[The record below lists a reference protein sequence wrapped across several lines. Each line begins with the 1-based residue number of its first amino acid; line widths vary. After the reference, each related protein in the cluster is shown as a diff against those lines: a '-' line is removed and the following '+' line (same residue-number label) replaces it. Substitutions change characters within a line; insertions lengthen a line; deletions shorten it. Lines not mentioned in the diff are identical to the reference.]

1 MSHYFHT
8 HAITLFRRDFRED
21 DRLMSFYTQEY
32 GKINAI
38 AAGAKKF
45 KSKLSSHMEPFGMMT
60 LGLVRGKRIYR
71 VTSAQSCERY
81 DIITQDL
88 DLAYSAGYCVRFFY
102 GLVREGVADKKL
114 FTLLRS
120 ALATLN
126 AFEKKENLKIFN
138 AVFTLQAMS
147 LLGYRPEFSK
157 CLLCK
162 SEVQADGC
170 IFSTRRGGLLCH
182 KCFQKH
188 EREGISLKD
197 EDVRL
202 LRQSLEAPFPDVFRM
217 DADSHSQK
225 VFNTLVTHFLQFHLL

>member
-21 DRLMSFYTQEY
+21 DRLVSFYTQEY
-32 GKINAI
+32 GKVNAI

-45 KSKLSSHMEPFGMMT
+45 KSKLSSHIEPFGMMT
-60 LGLVRGKRIYR
+60 LGLVRGKSFYR

-81 DIITQDL
+81 DLIAQDI
-88 DLAYSAGYCVRFFY
+88 DLLYSAGYCVRFFY
-102 GLVREGVADKKL
+102 GFVREGVTDKKL
-114 FTLLRS
+114 FILLRS

-126 AFEKKENLKIFN
+126 AFEKKENLEIFN

-147 LLGYRPEFSK
+147 LLGYRPEFSR
-157 CLLCK
+157 CLLCA

-170 IFSTRRGGLLCH
+170 IFSTRRGGLLCRT
-182 KCFQKH
+182 CFQKH
-188 EREGISLKD
+188 EREGISLGD
-197 EDVRL
+197 EDLSL
-202 LRQSLEAPFPDVFRM
+202 LRQSLATPFPDVFRVYS
-217 DADSHSQK
+217 DSHSQK